1 MPNDNKIS
9 YISDANDN
17 ENLKKEI
24 YKYLKYWKWILIS
37 VLITLSACYI
47 YLRYTPKIYQ
57 STAKIKILKKKDS
70 GMDLSGLTGN
80 SPLFD
85 MSKINLE
92 NEIQIIKSRRIIG
105 KVIDSLNLNTYY
117 YKSGRIKDNEIFGS
131 ELPFMI
137 EWVSTKT
144 EDLKPTLNETFVFK
158 LINNHQFKILIQ
170 DKEFEGS
177 FKFGQ
182 EININGIRFIVH
194 KNQFYSFEKRNLE
207 DESIYF
213 KYRSREQVIGQLLS
227 KITTE
232 PIGERSEVLELKI
245 AGQNKIKNETILN
258 DLIEKFNQDGIED
271 DRRIA
276 IRTKEFVSQRLKMLK
291 SELEMIETNL
301 VDFKKSN
308 DFSDVE
314 AGRQVVFQSYSS
326 AEQKKSSLLT
336 QLEIAKAIQNE
347 IINKPENS
355 LLPANI
361 GLENNTTNGLIENY
375 NSLISERNKLLSS
388 STPSSP
394 TVQRLSEQLNLF
406 NKNIRQSI
414 ERYINNLEIS
424 LQNIKSR
431 EQEFGSD
438 IKSIPEKEKI
448 ARSIMRQQSV
458 KENLY
463 IFLLQKEVEADLSAA
478 ITAPTAKVVDY
489 AYSSSTPISPKSKII
504 YISGLAIGIAIPLS
518 IVYLIFLFDSKIS
531 SKEQIQDKLDIPII
545 AEIPLNKNYDGKIIK
560 PTDNSDIAE
569 SFRILRTNLGFLNT
583 VKNQDSKTKIFYS
596 TSSTK
601 GEGKTFTA
609 INCAAVLASNNRK
622 TLLIGSDLRNP
633 QLHNYL
639 GVKKNSLGLSS
650 YLINPDLTLD
660 EILLK
665 KTSDINFD
673 VIISGEIPP
682 NPSELLNNGRLKNL
696 FDEARKH
703 GYDYIIVDTAPTMLV
718 TDTLT
723 IFEYADAIIYMIR
736 ADFTE
741 LKILKHIKELQKNK
755 KLNNIA
761 IAINGVNT
769 KKGYDYNYGYGY
781 GYSEDNKS
789 KKWYEF

>member
-24 YKYLKYWKWILIS
+24 YRYLKYWKWILIS
-37 VLITLSACYI
+37 VLITLSVCYI

-144 EDLKPTLNETFVFK
+144 KDLKPTLNETFVFK
-158 LINNHQFKILIQ
+158 LINDNQFKILIR

-194 KNQFYSFEKRNLE
+194 KNPFYSFEKRNLE
-207 DESIYF
+207 DESIFF

-308 DFSDVE
+308 DFSDIE

-326 AEQKKSSLLT
+326 AEQKKSSLLN

-347 IINKPENS
+347 IINKPQNS

-361 GLENNTTNGLIENY
+361 GLENSTTNGLIENY

-489 AYSSSTPISPKSKII
+489 AYSSGGPISPKSNII
-504 YISGLAIGIAIPLS
+504 YLAGLAIGLAFPIGFL
-518 IVYLIFLFDSKIS
+518 YLIFLLNTKIT
-531 SKEQIQDKLDIPII
+531 SKEQVQDKLDIPVI

-583 VKNQDSKTKIFYS
+583 VKNKDSKTKIFYS

-639 GVKKNSLGLSS
+639 SVSKNSLGLSS

-703 GYDYIIVDTAPTMLV
+703 GYEYIIVDTAPTMLV

-723 IFEYADAIIYMIR
+723 IFEYADAIIYMVR